1 MELGKQELGRTVSD
15 SNKDKRFRTI
25 QEIIH
30 FKTSPEASCS
40 SPSAAGMLR
49 GFDPSPRTPLIFP
62 PLGAVLPAHTPG
74 RMLQAQ
80 GNGRLSRFFSCWL
93 SVTWTLAPST
103 VGSGR
108 GSIQWGDC
116 WLGSGSG
123 VGLMTSSM
131 GLMVNGNSQFTSTH
145 SSNAAP
151 LSTFS
156 VQLGLRLGVQSDIIE
171 GAEAAVQ
178 VMSLVS
184 QI

>member
-1 MELGKQELGRTVSD
+1 MW
-15 SNKDKRFRTI
+15 
-25 QEIIH
+25 
-30 FKTSPEASCS
+30 
-40 SPSAAGMLR
+40 R

-62 PLGAVLPAHTPG
+62 PLGAVLLAHTPG

-93 SVTWTLAPST
+93 FSHMDSGSPST

-108 GSIQWGDC
+108 GSIQRGDC

-151 LSTFS
+151 LSTFP